1 MKSIRFRFLVAAMA
15 VMLGAAIS
23 QAQTADTTA
32 PPPPPGG
39 HHFGMFGP
47 MMGLPLKELN
57 LTDDQKTQVKSV
69 MQKEHANMK
78 PLMQQFHQL
87 EQQLKQYS
95 EGTYDQP
102 KVQALITQQSQ
113 TLVNLMVEMTKVHN
127 EIYQV
132 LTSDQQA
139 QLKQIEAQHQQRMQQ
154 HEQGATAPPTEE

>member
-1 MKSIRFRFLVAAMA
+1 MKSIRFRFLVAAIA

-32 PPPPPGG
+32 PPPPGG

-57 LTDDQKTQVKSV
+57 LTDAQHQQVKEV

-78 PLMQQFHQL
+78 PLMMQFHQL

-95 EGTYDQP
+95 EGAYDQA
-102 KVQALITQQSQ
+102 KVQALVTQQSQ
-113 TLVNLMVEMTKVHN
+113 TLVSLMVEMTKVHN
-127 EIYQV
+127 DIYQV
-132 LTSDQQA
+132 LTPDQQT
-139 QLKQIEAQHQQRMQQ
+139 QLKQIEAQHEQRMQQ
-154 HEQGATAPPTEE
+154 HMQGAAAPSEE